1 MMLENQL
8 ASLCARVR
16 TLALLLVAVLAL
28 SALSS
33 PAAQAAQMP
42 DGTPQQTTDDVVSQ
56 PEVAPE
62 FPGGAAKLYEF
73 LGKKMIYPEAAA
85 QKGVQGRVIVQ
96 FVVEKDG
103 SVSNAK
109 VVKGVDKDL
118 DAEAIRVVKLL
129 PKFTPGKTKG
139 QPVRVW
145 FTLPLTFKIN

>member
-16 TLALLLVAVLAL
+16 TLALLSVAVLAL

-56 PEVAPE
+56 SEVAPE